1 MQIQA
6 HAAIVTGG
14 ASGLGEATARELA
27 RLGARVAI
35 LDVNTALAEQVAAD
49 IGGIACHC
57 DITSTD
63 SVSAALAR
71 AAGVDRRI
79 DRWSWVSLYHALGVV
94 QAGVF
99 GIEQRPRA
107 LVPPALA
114 LAAVSTLSLAVLARR
129 ADSPIRA

>member
-1 MQIQA
+1 MMAEARGGRAVILRPDEA
-6 HAAIVTGG
+6 PPSGAA
-14 ASGLGEATARELA
+14 R
-27 RLGARVAI
+27 RF
-35 LDVNTALAEQVAAD
+35 
-49 IGGIACHC
+49 
-57 DITSTD
+57 
-63 SVSAALAR
+63 AALAR